1 MNSENEDLKDLI
13 KQIIALVLIFLVV
26 LLLKNL

>member
-13 KQIIALVLIFLVV
+13 KQIIALVLICLVV
-26 LLLKNL
+26 LLFKNL